1 MTKTFCR
8 SGKDSDLLKH
18 LAEEASFCGHQQI
31 LEILKPISKHL
42 PLEDMMHNAIKS
54 DSSEAVLVVSDM
66 MRESGVNG
74 VRVTQEMIQT
84 AQERKVT
91 KIIETLTSESYNVD
105 EEKEK
110 RQIQIMKEPGK
121 NIKDI

>member
-66 MRESGVNG
+66 MKKNG

>member
-8 SGKDSDLLKH
+8 CGKDSDLLKY
-18 LAEEASFCGHQQI
+18 LSLEVSFYGHQEI
-31 LEILKPISKHL
+31 LEILKPKSKHL
-42 PLEDMMHNAIKS
+42 PLVDMMHNAVES
-54 DSSEAVLVVSDM
+54 DSSEAVLAVSDM
-66 MRESGVNG
+66 MRKNG
-74 VRVTQEMIQT
+74 VRVTQEMMQT
-84 AQERKVT
+84 AKKRKVT

>member
-8 SGKDSDLLKH
+8 CGKDSDLLKY
-18 LAEEASFCGHQQI
+18 LSLEVSFYGHQEI
-31 LEILKPISKHL
+31 LEILKPKSKHL

-54 DSSEAVLVVSDM
+54 DSSEAVLAVSDM
-66 MRESGVNG
+66 MRKNG
-74 VRVTQEMIQT
+74 VRVTQEMMQT
-84 AQERKVT
+84 AKERKVT

>member
-8 SGKDSDLLKH
+8 CGKDSDLLKY
-18 LAEEASFCGHQQI
+18 LAGRASFYGHQQI

-42 PLEDMMHNAIKS
+42 PLEDMMHNAIES
-54 DSSEAVLVVSDM
+54 DSSEAVLAVSDM
-66 MRESGVNG
+66 MRKNG
-74 VRVTQEMIQT
+74 VRVTQEMMQT
-84 AQERKVT
+84 AKERKVT

>member
-8 SGKDSDLLKH
+8 CGKDSDLLKY
-18 LAEEASFCGHQQI
+18 LSLEVSFYGHQEI
-31 LEILKPISKHL
+31 LEILKPKSKHL
-42 PLEDMMHNAIKS
+42 PLVDMMHNAVES
-54 DSSEAVLVVSDM
+54 DSSEAVLAISDM
-66 MRESGVNG
+66 MRKNG
-74 VRVTQEMIQT
+74 VRVTQEMMQT
-84 AQERKVT
+84 AKERKVT

>member
-1 MTKTFCR
+1 
-8 SGKDSDLLKH
+8 
-18 LAEEASFCGHQQI
+18 
-31 LEILKPISKHL
+31 
-42 PLEDMMHNAIKS
+42 MMHNAIES
-54 DSSEAVLVVSDM
+54 DSSEAVLAVSDM
-66 MRESGVNG
+66 MRKNG
-74 VRVTQEMIQT
+74 VRVTQEMMQT
-84 AQERKVT
+84 AKKRKVT

>member
-8 SGKDSDLLKH
+8 CGKDSDLLKY
-18 LAEEASFCGHQQI
+18 LSLEVSFYGHQEI
-31 LEILKPISKHL
+31 LEILKPKSKHL

-54 DSSEAVLVVSDM
+54 DSSEAVLAVSDM
-66 MRESGVNG
+66 MRKNG
-74 VRVTQEMIQT
+74 VRVTQEMMQT
-84 AQERKVT
+84 AKKRKVT

-121 NIKDI
+121 NDKDI

>member
-1 MTKTFCR
+1 
-8 SGKDSDLLKH
+8 
-18 LAEEASFCGHQQI
+18 
-31 LEILKPISKHL
+31 
-42 PLEDMMHNAIKS
+42 MMHNAVES
-54 DSSEAVLVVSDM
+54 DSSEAVLAVSDM
-66 MRESGVNG
+66 MRKNG
-74 VRVTQEMIQT
+74 VRVTQEMMQT
-84 AQERKVT
+84 AKKRKVT

>member
-1 MTKTFCR
+1 MIKTFSRC
-8 SGKDSDLLKH
+8 GKESDLLEY
-18 LAEEASFCGHQQI
+18 LAESASFYGHQQI

-42 PLEDMMHNAIKS
+42 PLEDMMHNAIES
-54 DSSEAVLVVSDM
+54 DSSEAVLAVSDM
-66 MRESGVNG
+66 MRKNG

-91 KIIETLTSESYNVD
+91 KIIETLTSESYNVV

>member
-8 SGKDSDLLKH
+8 CGKDSDLLKY
-18 LAEEASFCGHQQI
+18 LAGRASFYGHQQI

-54 DSSEAVLVVSDM
+54 DSSEAVLAVSDM
-66 MRESGVNG
+66 MRKNG
-74 VRVTQEMIQT
+74 VRVTQEMMQT
-84 AQERKVT
+84 PKERKVT

-121 NIKDI
+121 NIKKDI